1 MARILVVDDD
11 FGWRALYRLELGTS
25 HEILEAADP
34 FRALDLVHSRDPD
47 LILLDYHMPGMSG
60 DAVVAALRSRGVQ
73 TPVVFC
79 TSDPAAVP
87 RQPGDAVVSKHT
99 DLRRLRRTIETVLAA
114 RHASDPGRAA

>member
-34 FRALDLVHSRDPD
+34 VHALDLVHSRDPD

-60 DAVVAALRSRGVQ
+60 DAVVAALRSQGVQ

-79 TSDPAAVP
+79 TSDSAAVP
-87 RQPGDAVVSKHT
+87 RQAGDAVVSKHT